1 MVLESLGSVLAG
13 LALMVLIGACLVGYV
28 VWREA
33 RRSEDGHDAG

>member
-1 MVLESLGSVLAG
+1 MEAIGTILAG
-13 LALMVLIGACLVGYV
+13 PCAIVAVGVLIVVYA